1 MKHPVVASGTFP
13 GAQHK
18 ESLEYVKQ
26 IDLIFFSPVR
36 VSFARR
42 WGGGGSGEEP
52 RMQDQHFLNK
62 TSETNF
68 LMKIQ

>member
-1 MKHPVVASGTFP
+1 MMTDK
-13 GAQHK
+13 K
-18 ESLEYVKQ
+18 KKR
-26 IDLIFFSPVR
+26 VR
-36 VSFARR
+36 FARR